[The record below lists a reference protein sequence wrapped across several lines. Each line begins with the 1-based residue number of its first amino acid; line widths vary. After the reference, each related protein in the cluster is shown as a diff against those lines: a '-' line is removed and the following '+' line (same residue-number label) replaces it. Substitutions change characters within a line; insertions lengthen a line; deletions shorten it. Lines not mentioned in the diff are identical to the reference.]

1 MFYEEFGGFPCGD
14 SLWGF
19 VSILASTTSIR
30 PLHAYHL
37 NIEGYMPA
45 LLCRNLLIS
54 RYPLSN
60 RRYIEIIADI
70 FRVVFDIF
78 EKSLIYPAGNLPGY
92 LS

>member
-1 MFYEEFGGFPCGD
+1 LVERGGDLSESLLSVLRGVWWISLWGALWGFGD

-19 VSILASTTSIR
+19 VNILASTTSIR

-37 NIEGYMPA
+37 NIEGYTPA

-54 RYPLSN
+54 RYSLSN

-70 FRVVFDIF
+70 L
-78 EKSLIYPAGNLPGY
+78 K
-92 LS
+92 